1 MRVLDLES
9 VTQEFILHIRQ
20 KKNCNVEVTG
30 LEFVSQMHVKNEI
43 THYLL
48 NEIMLLQFKNMF
60 SSPFGN

>member
-30 LEFVSQMHVKNEI
+30 LEICVRNACQ
-43 THYLL
+43 
-48 NEIMLLQFKNMF
+48 Q
-60 SSPFGN
+60 